1 MKKEIRSLM
10 GKLVTSSYIKN
21 MEDAKDFL
29 KRSYPTEESWELES
43 IASHINWQFPCL
55 AEVVNDKVFLTPMQ
69 DLSNLLNLMLQSVPG
84 NIVAKAQVKA
94 GWEHM
99 CQRDKGGKPYVYHTT
114 SVAME
119 VLHKGGTEEQVAAAF
134 MHDVVEDTKT
144 TLEDLEHVIG
154 FPQSVVMAVDS
165 VSKRKGEPDEDY
177 IKRVSQNQTGRI
189 IKIAD
194 LRNNM
199 DITRLKNRGALEEDD
214 LERIRKYGSQ
224 YDYLVGG
231 QVGV

>member
-1 MKKEIRSLM
+1 MKKEIHSLM
-10 GKLVTSSYIKN
+10 GKLASSCFVKN
-21 MEDAKDFL
+21 MVDAKDFL
-29 KRSYPTEESWELES
+29 KRSYPSEEPWELES
-43 IASHINWQFPCL
+43 IANHINWQFPCL
-55 AEVVNDKVFLTPMQ
+55 AEVENNKVYITSLQ
-69 DLSNLLNLMLQSVPG
+69 ELSNLLNLMLQSVPG

-134 MHDVVEDTKT
+134 LHDVVEDTKT

-165 VSKRKGEPDEDY
+165 VSKRKEEPDEDY

-199 DITRLKNRGALEEDD
+199 DITRLKNRGDLDEED
-214 LERIRKYGSQ
+214 LQRIRKYGSQ
-224 YDYLVGG
+224 YHFLVGG
-231 QVGV
+231 QIGV